1 MYPILAVANLIV
13 EYHHKHTIPQF
24 CEVKLQKLLFLAEAW
39 SYKIYKSP
47 LIDDFFAL
55 SSTGP
60 VNSWIHNKLKYYQ
73 GNTVQQ
79 FISSANLVK
88 GEHVIHYM
96 IVPKN
101 DQETRALV
109 DKVISVYG
117 DLRPTQLIYFTL
129 KVAESLKLKE
139 GSVLN
144 REHFAGLNLKP
155 VIN

>member
-13 EYHHKHTIPQF
+13 EHHHKYTIPEF

-39 SYKIYKSP
+39 SYKIYNSP
-47 LIDDFFAL
+47 LIDDFFSL

-60 VNSWIHNKLKYYQ
+60 VNSWIHNRLKYYQ
-73 GNTVQQ
+73 GNTVQN
-79 FISSANLVK
+79 FISSAHFVK
-88 GEHVIHYM
+88 GEQVVYYM
-96 IVPKN
+96 IVSEN
-101 DQETRALV
+101 DKEIRALV

-117 DLRPTQLIYFTL
+117 ELRPTQLIYFTL
-129 KVAESLKLKE
+129 KVAESLELKE

-155 VIN
+155 IIN